1 MKRVDEGNLVSAP
14 FTVFIQDRKFCEL
27 LSFPVSH
34 VRCCPDIVWITVS
47 SNTMVIQVSVVSVN
61 SNRLS
66 DTCAFI
72 L

>member
-1 MKRVDEGNLVSAP
+1 MKRVDEGNVVSAP

-27 LSFPVSH
+27 LSFPMSN

-61 SNRLS
+61 SNGLS
-66 DTCAFI
+66 DTCVFI

>member
-1 MKRVDEGNLVSAP
+1 MKRVDEGNVVSAP

-27 LSFPVSH
+27 LSFPMSH
-34 VRCCPDIVWITVS
+34 VSCPDIVWITVS

-61 SNRLS
+61 SNGLS
-66 DTCAFI
+66 DTCVFI